1 MTNAEVSLRNLLKQ
15 YYAAILVACLQ
26 SGKWT
31 MTEAKKEALCA
42 IKNHETDDAEL
53 DRVIDELI
61 NTRIFAQEPTTTE
74 GE

>member
-1 MTNAEVSLRNLLKQ
+1 MTDAEANLRNRLKQ

-42 IKNHETDDAEL
+42 IRNHEADDIEL
-53 DRVIDELI
+53 DKAIDELI
-61 NTRIFAQEPTTTE
+61 NARIFAQEPTTT
-74 GE
+74 GEE